1 MALNLNAKRLTAS
14 RTRLSEF
21 SSWFKGNDN
30 HPSISNRWSLQFV
43 TPKILG
49 PGKYLSTV
57 KYDLGELNN
66 RNYLNFY
73 ADNVNLPSKQVT
85 TGSVTNIGSSYNYA
99 TSSTFS
105 QISVDFIMPRNHKT
119 RMLFE
124 RWVSIMSSDA
134 NQFTDY
140 YDDYVCP
147 NMYIFKWERGGG
159 PEFEIPDYFK
169 KILQS
174 LGIDEKD
181 VTKYK
186 DDQLVGI
193 YDIRNIFPYNIGST
207 SLTNAAASIQTFNVG
222 FYYER
227 YRFYGQSQFEDIGRQ
242 TVTGSGPSSLS
253 DIAIID
259 PYASEAAGITAGS
272 TASSGSS
279 GSTSQGASD
288 AKTAPETSPN
298 ADTLSNL
305 AKSEGVQDPREAS
318 RNLGT

>member
-1 MALNLNAKRLTAS
+1 MALNLNARRVTAT

-30 HPSISNRWSLQFV
+30 HPSISNRWSIQFV
-43 TPKILG
+43 TPKIMR
-49 PGKYLSTV
+49 PGSYLSTF
-57 KYDLGELNN
+57 KYDLGEQNN
-66 RNYLNFY
+66 RNLLNFY

-85 TGSVTNIGSSYNYA
+85 TGSITNIGSGYNYA

-105 QISVDFIMPRNHKT
+105 QISVDFIMPRSHKT
-119 RMLFE
+119 RMIFE
-124 RWVSIMSSDA
+124 RWVSLMSSDA

-147 NMYIFKWERGGG
+147 NMYVFKWERGGG

-169 KILQS
+169 KILFS

-193 YDIRNIFPYNIGST
+193 YDIRNLFPYNIGST

-227 YRFYGQSQFEDIGRQ
+227 YRFYGANGLDDIGRQ
-242 TVTGSGPSSLS
+242 YNYGGGASAISDVNFDDQNAVRAAAFANKKSG
-253 DIAIID
+253 
-259 PYASEAAGITAGS
+259 ASASAAGAAAT
-272 TASSGSS
+272 TSGK
-279 GSTSQGASD
+279 SD
-288 AKTAPETSPN
+288 AKTATETGPN
-298 ADTLSNL
+298 AAEQKKN
-305 AKSEGVQDPREAS
+305 AANEG
-318 RNLGT
+318 T